1 MLCATQACALSE
13 RTTGIQL
20 LERSSVGHDQWHPTA
35 SGVVS
40 RSQRQQSREQFQEVG
55 LLVICATKMAPTKTM
70 RLMGI
75 EWESL
80 LGYIYIE
87 LYRINHEK

>member
-1 MLCATQACALSE
+1 MTN
-13 RTTGIQL
+13 GIQ
-20 LERSSVGHDQWHPTA
+20 QHPEWYPGLNA
-35 SGVVS
+35 NSP
-40 RSQRQQSREQFQEVG
+40 REQFQEVG

-80 LGYIYIE
+80 LGYIYI
-87 LYRINHEK
+87 